1 MDMEKLLAGLFDFQR
16 FEREPA
22 LERVLQDTEARYFS
36 QELSE
41 DALRMI
47 SAAGDPILQA
57 PDLTKRDEPL

>member
-47 SAAGDPILQA
+47 SAAGDPLVQT